1 VAGLLAD
8 QGQQQ
13 QLQVV
18 GRQFAAAWTAFVETE
33 TAAAAAARAVAVATR
48 TAVRTVRRCVLLM
61 LAMLVAMFVAMV
73 FVMMMRVMMVVTW
86 HDFSFYIVRYILRYR

>member
-1 VAGLLAD
+1 MAGLLAD

-18 GRQFAAAWTAFVETE
+18 GRQFASAWAAFVEAE
-33 TAAAAAARAVAVATR
+33 TAAAAAAWAGAVATG
-48 TAVRTVRRCVLLM
+48 AAMRTVRRRVLLI
-61 LAMLVAMFVAMV
+61 LAMIVTMFVAVM
-73 FVMMMRVMMVVTW
+73 FVMMMWVMMVVTW